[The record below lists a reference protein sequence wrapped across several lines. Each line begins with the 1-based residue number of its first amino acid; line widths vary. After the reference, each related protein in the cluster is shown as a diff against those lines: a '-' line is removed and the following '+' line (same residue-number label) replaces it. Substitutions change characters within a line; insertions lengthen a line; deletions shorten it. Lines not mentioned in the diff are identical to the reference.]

1 MDHVIKKILPQILV
15 THQKYFRSLGGCY
28 YLSSKTVLSNMA
40 LLLKSGDKEDCIPEN
55 NDPFRLLLD
64 SNLIH
69 KKSITKCHSLT
80 LHNGSIL
87 PNMEHFSKNKSHYEE
102 LIEWID
108 KPDFDIK
115 SEKFKTLISGMLEN
129 LHLISGEHLVNI
141 INRLCLNGEK
151 TKQVEC
157 LVTKLDQKCCENSRK
172 WDKSIYIAAAWSFF
186 QLKSYSAFNLQK
198 KMVMDL
204 AGVVK
209 QMSSQEL
216 IMYLVI
222 LKQFRR
228 FPRKINKADIE
239 IRLNEVLDNVSIE
252 DLGLACLAFFEC
264 NEAVQNTELVGRLVE
279 RLLIDANSTDE
290 KTVGSMLKLFRRSS
304 TDSGNFAKQV
314 LDIQPRLCD
323 LVHRWNPKVLIQL
336 IAVGSNILFFHHAT
350 IERVARKILTCLNEA
365 RLKDLER
372 LAMAIAISCHQ
383 SPSGNS
389 FWDGLEKELTTVER
403 QNEIYQYPNAFISL
417 VSYAIIANRYLEQLL
432 RIALNPDFVEIAKNF
447 SDQSSYNSTKRELLL
462 VNCSLNIEMP
472 GYDGPRLC
480 TNDAQTFEK
489 LYRKPIPSV
498 EKGNNFTNHEA
509 FLLLLL
515 DTVRKILGEK
525 NSASLV
531 YLQPHFVTPDIVF
544 KMDGHDEK
552 NTVMSY
558 GNCKV
563 QRFALIGGSRNM
575 YSRFSDHPMGPL
587 SMKIRQIETMG
598 YRVIVIPWF
607 EFLKR
612 SKSDRL
618 ALISHR
624 IRLKINDRKI

>member
-157 LVTKLDQKCCENSRK
+157 LVAKLDQKCCDNSRK

-383 SPSGNS
+383 SPS
-389 FWDGLEKELTTVER
+389 D
-403 QNEIYQYPNAFISL
+403 
-417 VSYAIIANRYLEQLL
+417 
-432 RIALNPDFVEIAKNF
+432 F

>member
-1 MDHVIKKILPQILV
+1 MDHVIKKMLPQILV
-15 THQKYFRSLGGCY
+15 THRKYFRSLGGFYC
-28 YLSSKTVLSNMA
+28 LSSKTVLSNLP
-40 LLLKSGDKEDCIPEN
+40 LLLKSDDKEDCSPEN
-55 NDPFRLLLD
+55 NDPLRLLLD
-64 SNLIH
+64 SNLIR
-69 KKSITKCHSLT
+69 KKSITKSLT
-80 LHNGSIL
+80 LQDGSLL
-87 PNMEHFSKNKSHYEE
+87 PNMKQFSKNSSHYEDF
-102 LIEWID
+102 IGWTD
-108 KPDFDIK
+108 KPNFEMK
-115 SEKFKTLISGMLEN
+115 SEKFTSLTSDVLEN
-129 LHLISGEHLVNI
+129 LHLLSEEHLIKI
-141 INRLCLNGEK
+141 ISQLCLNREK
-151 TKQVEC
+151 SKQVEC
-157 LVTKLDQKCCENSRK
+157 LVAELDQKCCEQSKK

-186 QLKSYSAFNLQK
+186 QLKSHNALKLQK

-216 IMYLVI
+216 VMYLVI

-228 FPRKINKADIE
+228 FPGNINKADIE
-239 IRLNEVLDNVSIE
+239 IRLNEVLDDISIE

-264 NEAVQNTELVGRLVE
+264 NEAVKNTELVGRLVE
-279 RLLIDANSTDE
+279 RLLTDAKSADE

-336 IAVGSNILFFHHAT
+336 IAVGSNLLFFHHTT
-350 IERVARKILTCLNEA
+350 IERVAKKILTCLNEA

-372 LAMAIAISCHQ
+372 LAMAIAISCHL
-383 SPSGNS
+383 SPS
-389 FWDGLEKELTTVER
+389 D
-403 QNEIYQYPNAFISL
+403 
-417 VSYAIIANRYLEQLL
+417 
-432 RIALNPDFVEIAKNF
+432 F

-462 VNCSLNIEMP
+462 INCSLNVEMP

-480 TNDAQTFEK
+480 AKDVQTFEK
-489 LYRKPIPSV
+489 LYRKPILSV
-498 EKGNNFTNHEA
+498 EKGKNFTNHEA

-515 DTVRKILGEK
+515 DTVREILGEK

-544 KMDGHDEK
+544 EMDSHDEK
-552 NTVMSY
+552 NTIMSF
-558 GNCKV
+558 GDRKI

-575 YSRFSDHPMGPL
+575 YSRFCDHPMGPL

-612 SKSDRL
+612 SKNDRL
-618 ALISHR
+618 ALCTDHFEVCLIVKYLNSKIEKHFVLPLLG
-624 IRLKINDRKI
+624 RLVICRQYPWAIQKWKNKTPFCNFLPHQLIHWHDVH

>member
-1 MDHVIKKILPQILV
+1 MK
-15 THQKYFRSLGGCY
+15 
-28 YLSSKTVLSNMA
+28 
-40 LLLKSGDKEDCIPEN
+40 
-55 NDPFRLLLD
+55 
-64 SNLIH
+64 
-69 KKSITKCHSLT
+69 
-80 LHNGSIL
+80 
-87 PNMEHFSKNKSHYEE
+87 HFSKNSSHYEE
-102 LIEWID
+102 FIEWTDNPNFD
-108 KPDFDIK
+108 KK
-115 SEKFKTLISGMLEN
+115 SEKLKNLTSGVLEN
-129 LHLISGEHLVNI
+129 LHLLSGEDIINI
-141 INRLCLNGEK
+141 INRLCPNGEK
-151 TKQVEC
+151 SKQVEC
-157 LVTKLDQKCCENSRK
+157 LIAKLDQKCCEHSRK
-172 WDKSIYIAAAWSFF
+172 WDKSIYIAVAWSFF
-186 QLKSYSAFNLQK
+186 QLKSYSALNLQK
-198 KMVMDL
+198 KMVIDL

-216 IMYLVI
+216 VMYLVI

-228 FPRKINKADIE
+228 FPRKINKVDIE

-279 RLLIDANSTDE
+279 RLLSDATSTDE

-323 LVHRWNPKVLIQL
+323 LVHRWNSKVLIQL
-336 IAVGSNILFFHHAT
+336 IAVGSNLLFFHHTT
-350 IERVARKILTCLNEA
+350 IEEVAKKILTCLSEA

-383 SPSGNS
+383 SPS
-389 FWDGLEKELTTVER
+389 
-403 QNEIYQYPNAFISL
+403 
-417 VSYAIIANRYLEQLL
+417 VSYAIVANRYPEQLI
-432 RIALNPDFVEIAKNF
+432 RTALNPDFVEIAKNF

-462 VNCSLNIEMP
+462 VNCSLNLEMP
-472 GYDGPRLC
+472 GYNGPRLC
-480 TNDAQTFEK
+480 TEDVQTFEK
-489 LYRKPIPSV
+489 LYRKPIPN
-498 EKGNNFTNHEA
+498 EKGKNFTNHEA

-515 DTVRKILGEK
+515 DTVREILGEK

-544 KMDGHDEK
+544 QTDGHGGK
-552 NTVMSY
+552 NTILSY
-558 GNCKV
+558 GDCKV
-563 QRFALIGGSRNM
+563 HRFALIGGSRNM

-587 SMKIRQIETMG
+587 SMKMRQIETMG

-624 IRLKINDRKI
+624 IRLTINNRKF